1 MNNTKELNMNDLKK
15 METVVVP
22 TLLKILN
29 RDQVE
34 LSHNSSDPV
43 WVQRQITE
51 LLNDDYMMTDFM
63 ANHFEKDGT
72 YPEFKGLSISEIL
85 DEFLRYY
92 LESCQMAAEEAA
104 ETLFTHG
111 Y

>member
-1 MNNTKELNMNDLKK
+1 MTDVQKMKTK
-15 METVVVP
+15 VIP
-22 TLLKILN
+22 TLLKILT

-51 LLNDDYMMTDFM
+51 LLNHDYMMTDSM
-63 ANHFEKDGT
+63 ANVFEKDGT

-85 DEFLRYY
+85 DTFTREY
-92 LESCQMAAEEAA
+92 LESCQMAEEDSAEQ
-104 ETLFTHG
+104 LFTHG

>member
-43 WVQRQITE
+43 WTQRQITE
-51 LLNDDYMMTDFM
+51 LLNNDYMMGDFM
-63 ANHFEKDGT
+63 INHFEKDGT

-92 LESCQMAAEEAA
+92 LEACEIEAEEAA
-104 ETLFTHG
+104 EQLFTHG

>member
-1 MNNTKELNMNDLKK
+1 MDNRKI
-15 METVVVP
+15 MEAKVIP
-22 TLLKILN
+22 TLINLLV

-51 LLNDDYMMTDFM
+51 LLNHNYMMTDFM
-63 ANHFEKDGT
+63 ANYFEKDGT

-92 LESCQMAAEEAA
+92 LEACQEEEEASA
-104 ETLFTHG
+104 DQLFTHG
-111 Y
+111 YA

>member
-1 MNNTKELNMNDLKK
+1 MNHIEK
-15 METVVVP
+15 METKVIP
-22 TLLKILN
+22 TLLKILT

-51 LLNDDYMMTDFM
+51 LLTDNDYMTDFM

-92 LESCQMAAEEAA
+92 LEACEIEAEEAA
-104 ETLFTHG
+104 EQLFTHG

>member
-1 MNNTKELNMNDLKK
+1 
-15 METVVVP
+15 
-22 TLLKILN
+22 
-29 RDQVE
+29 
-34 LSHNSSDPV
+34 
-43 WVQRQITE
+43 
-51 LLNDDYMMTDFM
+51 MMTDFM

-92 LESCQMAAEEAA
+92 LEACEIEAEEAA
-104 ETLFTHG
+104 EQLFTHG